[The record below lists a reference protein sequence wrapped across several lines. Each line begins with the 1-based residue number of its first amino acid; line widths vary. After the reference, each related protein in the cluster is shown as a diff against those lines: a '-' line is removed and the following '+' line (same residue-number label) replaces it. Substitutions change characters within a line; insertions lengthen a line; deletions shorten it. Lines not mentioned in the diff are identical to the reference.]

1 MTPLAGRS
9 SRRSRRRWPGA
20 LPTALV
26 VAAVLFAAL
35 VTGCT
40 SDEAA
45 DPTARTTPGGDT
57 VAAGTSKIPADDETA
72 IRAAIDRLNATAT
85 GSVADQ
91 QATLAALVDP
101 ALASAL
107 DQCPAATTTL
117 HFEPVYRELRA
128 SPDWTA
134 QSGSLAGTVYA
145 VPSLVRIYTGNR
157 ITGTDLTTLHL
168 GVQAGEAYLTP
179 LCVG

>member
-1 MTPLAGRS
+1 
-9 SRRSRRRWPGA
+9 
-20 LPTALV
+20 V
-26 VAAVLFAAL
+26 VAAVLLAAL
-35 VTGCT
+35 VSGCT

-45 DPTARTTPGGDT
+45 DPARTTPVGDT

-91 QATLAALVDP
+91 QAALADLVDP
-101 ALASAL
+101 ALASTL

-117 HFEPVYRELRA
+117 HFEPVYRGLRA

-134 QSGSLAGTVYA
+134 PSGSLVGTVYA
-145 VPSLVRIYTGNR
+145 VPSLVRIYTGDR